1 MNHIHEM
8 NLVLPGV
15 SDIAELHANEARL
28 GEQYELYEYDD
39 GIK

>member
-1 MNHIHEM
+1 M

-15 SDIAELHANEARL
+15 SDIAELHTNKARL